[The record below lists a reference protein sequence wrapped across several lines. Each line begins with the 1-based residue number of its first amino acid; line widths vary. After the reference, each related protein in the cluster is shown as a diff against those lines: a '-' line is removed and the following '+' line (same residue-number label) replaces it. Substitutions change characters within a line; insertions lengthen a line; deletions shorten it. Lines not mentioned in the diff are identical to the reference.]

1 MDNIDKNKMIEVCHN
16 YVKSGHKYKNM
27 AENPLYSDMFQIQN
41 KKEYCLGMIF
51 GSYIQLFED
60 HFIHKYNR
68 EMDEDER
75 AFMVAIFIEM
85 ANEISS
91 SLFK

>member
-1 MDNIDKNKMIEVCHN
+1 M
-16 YVKSGHKYKNM
+16 S
-27 AENPLYSDMFQIQN
+27 ENPIYHDMFKIQN
-41 KKEYCLGMIF
+41 TKEYCLGMIF
-51 GSYIQLFED
+51 GSYMQLFED

-68 EMDEDER
+68 EMNEDER
-75 AFMVAIFIEM
+75 ALMVAIFKEM